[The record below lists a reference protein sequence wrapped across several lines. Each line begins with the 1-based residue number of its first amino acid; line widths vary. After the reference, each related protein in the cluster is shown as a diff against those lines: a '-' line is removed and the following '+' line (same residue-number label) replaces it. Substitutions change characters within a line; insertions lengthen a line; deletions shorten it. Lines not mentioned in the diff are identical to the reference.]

1 MQFQFIQSYLLVD
14 NEEKNNFG
22 VYLPEYNDYIKSLIY
37 ELYEYQQGVLR
48 RHPHRTSDTVPI
60 YQLIYHLTLE
70 ITHRVTLGRV
80 ETSHALKEQ
89 LHWARIL

>member
-48 RHPHRTSDTVPI
+48 RHPHRT
-60 YQLIYHLTLE
+60 
-70 ITHRVTLGRV
+70 
-80 ETSHALKEQ
+80 
-89 LHWARIL
+89 

>member
-22 VYLPEYNDYIKSLIY
+22 VYLPEYNDYITSLIY

-48 RHPHRTSDTVPI
+48 
-60 YQLIYHLTLE
+60 
-70 ITHRVTLGRV
+70 
-80 ETSHALKEQ
+80 
-89 LHWARIL
+89 